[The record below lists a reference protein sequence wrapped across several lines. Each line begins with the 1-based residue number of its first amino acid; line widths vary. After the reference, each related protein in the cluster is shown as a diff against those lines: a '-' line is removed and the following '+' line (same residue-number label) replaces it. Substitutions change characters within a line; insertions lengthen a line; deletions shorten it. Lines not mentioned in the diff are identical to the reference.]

1 MSEASAALRLDIYN
15 AVRDEVPKQAAMAL
29 VNGIEALEDI
39 EKALLRIAEALET
52 IAVYEK

>member
-15 AVRDEVPKQAAMAL
+15 AFGDEVPKQAAMAL

>member
-15 AVRDEVPKQAAMAL
+15 AFHDEVPKQAAMAL
-29 VNGIEALEDI
+29 VNGIEALENI